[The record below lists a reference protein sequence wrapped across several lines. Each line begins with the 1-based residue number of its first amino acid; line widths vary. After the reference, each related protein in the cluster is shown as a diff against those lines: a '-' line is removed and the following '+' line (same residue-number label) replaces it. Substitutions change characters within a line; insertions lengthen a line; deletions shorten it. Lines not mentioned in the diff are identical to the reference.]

1 MNLIKSIIIIT
12 FISNSLFS
20 YDQWKNEINIYKL
33 NNQNLSI
40 ETKKYFCEHKNKK
53 ELQKE
58 IFLFFKEQDLNF
70 YIKHSQTIDYLP
82 RNLIEST
89 LKKNQNCG
97 MPGKNTVIGSC
108 GYWMC
113 LSGRKPDVI
122 LNFR

>member
-1 MNLIKSIIIIT
+1 MNLIKSIILIT

-20 YDQWKNEINIYKL
+20 YDNWKNEINIYKL

-58 IFLFFKEQDLNF
+58 IFLFLKEQDLNF
-70 YIKHSQTIDYLP
+70 YVNHSLTIDYLP
-82 RNLIEST
+82 RKLIDST

-97 MPGKNTVIGSC
+97 NPRKNIIIGSC
-108 GYWMC
+108 GNWVC
-113 LSGRKPDVI
+113 LDGSKPNVI
-122 LNFR
+122 LDIR